1 MEFLSKSLAAR
12 PGLEAG
18 AVLCFICVL
27 QDLFLRDLEKKI
39 CFRFWKACYRME
51 LQSQCIFASGLNYE
65 GQFLSLE

>member
-27 QDLFLRDLEKKI
+27 QDLFLRDLEKKNLLSI
-39 CFRFWKACYRME
+39 LESLLQDGASKSMYFCIRTE
-51 LQSQCIFASGLNYE
+51 L
-65 GQFLSLE
+65 